1 MCNIT
6 IDAGNGNIK
15 IITENNKKIIDCS
28 NIKEVVK
35 DTFGAWTIG
44 DKSYLIGAGVRG
56 KISTNK
62 ITETRKAVIARM
74 LYPLVEDKQTIDC
87 LNVLMPLSLYFSK
100 ENKDDMIK
108 LLSGSYKVINPY
120 GHSKS
125 FKVKSVDIY
134 PESFSS
140 LFVEPELLKK
150 PCYLVD
156 IGDFDLSMTY
166 VDRVPSQDKLH
177 ADVKGMAIVYKKLS
191 RVLTSKLRKTI
202 DEGNAKL
209 MLEKYDNLQE
219 DVRTV
224 IDNFM
229 KDYIQTNIYDRLEE
243 IQYDSIIHSLVL
255 TGGGAVALKR
265 WLNDDNITILKDA
278 LWSNVEGA
286 KVVAT
291 RKKGAK

>member
-1 MCNIT
+1 MCIT

-15 IITENNKKIIDCS
+15 IIAGDKKIIDCS
-28 NIKEVVK
+28 NIKEVSS

-44 DKSYLIGAGVRG
+44 DKSYLIGQGVRG

-62 ITETRKAVIARM
+62 ITDSRKGVIARM
-74 LYPLVEDKQTIDC
+74 LYPLVEEKETIDV
-87 LNVLMPLSLYFSK
+87 NVLLPLSLYFDK
-100 ENKDDMIK
+100 QNREDMIK
-108 LLSGSYKVINPY
+108 LLSGNYKVTNPDGY
-120 GHSKS
+120 TKG
-125 FKVKSVDIY
+125 FKIKTVDIY

-156 IGDFDLSMTY
+156 IGNYDLSMVY

-177 ADVKGMAIVYKKLS
+177 TDVKGMAVLYKDLS
-191 RVLTSKLRKTI
+191 RVLTSKLRRTI

-209 MLEKYDNLQE
+209 MLEKYDSLQE
-219 DVRTV
+219 DVKAV

-229 KDYIQTNIYDRLEE
+229 NDYIQTNIYDRLEE
-243 IQYDSIIHSLVL
+243 IHYDNLIHDLVL
-255 TGGGAVALKR
+255 TGGGAIAISKWLK
-265 WLNDDNITILKDA
+265 DDNITILKDA

-286 KVVAT
+286 KIVST

>member
-28 NIKEVVK
+28 NIREVNK
-35 DTFGAWTIG
+35 DAFGAWTVG
-44 DKSYLIGAGVRG
+44 DKTYLIGAGARG

-74 LYPLVEDKQTIDC
+74 LYPLVEDKQIIDC

-108 LLSGSYKVINPY
+108 LLSGSYKVTNPD
-120 GHSKS
+120 GHSKT
-125 FKVKSVDIY
+125 FRVKSVDVY

-156 IGDFDLSMTY
+156 MGNYDLSMVY

-177 ADVKGMAIVYKKLS
+177 TDVKGMAVLYKDLS
-191 RVLTSKLRKTI
+191 RVLTSKLRRTI

-219 DVRTV
+219 DVKVV

-229 KDYIQTNIYDRLEE
+229 NDYIQTNIYDRLEE
-243 IQYDSIIHSLVL
+243 IHYDNLIHDLVL
-255 TGGGAVALKR
+255 TGGGAIAISKWLK
-265 WLNDDNITILKDA
+265 DDNITILKDA

-286 KVVAT
+286 KIVAT